1 MKKIFDFVK
10 RNKFLLA
17 LLAIVLLGAILRFYN
32 YPLRYGFDI
41 DATRDVILTQYF
53 ASSHIFPLVGPIS
66 ALGSFNFGPWYYY
79 QLILFQSLV
88 PLSYAPWIYV
98 SLTSLLMVV
107 VMYKIGEELLG
118 KEYGLVLALL
128 STVAPGEIISG
139 TGLSNPDLVS
149 LFASLSLL
157 LFILL
162 IKNEKR
168 IWLSLFLGIA
178 IGIGINCHYQMI
190 YFLVLPVLLLFRK
203 TGKIKVILL
212 AYLGVFLTFIP
223 LLYFNITHDWKTLTG
238 LLDYYIFG
246 KNKVYVP
253 NRWLSYLGDFW
264 PTFWGYMFGFNRLVG
279 GLLMVLSLLVS
290 LWVVIKKKINL
301 SYSLMFL
308 LFVFSFVLLRYFS
321 GERVYYYLIFFHPF
335 LILMTGVLLWQLTRI
350 KILFNKFGTI
360 FLALILTVIIFF
372 GINVD
377 IVHTHSVDSHLDFVN
392 KANYLSEK
400 YSGSKFSFYACDGQ
414 YRNVVQGMVF
424 LMGQKNRLG
433 DGIKIGFEDKNCKY
447 PTEKVNKDAIGAI
460 NFSSFSDKELNSLGW
475 KKISPS
481 YIYSSLT
488 NY

>member
-41 DATRDVILTQYF
+41 DATRDAILTQY
-53 ASSHIFPLVGPIS
+53 AVINHLVPLVGPIS
-66 ALGSFNFGPWYYY
+66 ALGSFNFGPLYYY
-79 QLILFQSLV
+79 QLIFFQSLV

-118 KEYGLVLALL
+118 KEFGLVLAFLAAV
-128 STVAPGEIISG
+128 SPGEVISG

-149 LFASLSLL
+149 LFASLSFLI
-157 LFILL
+157 FILL

-168 IWLSLFLGIA
+168 IWLSLFLGLA

-190 YFLVLPVLLLFRK
+190 YFLVLPLLLLFRK

-223 LLYFNITHDWKTLTG
+223 LLYFNITHDWRTLTG

-264 PTFWGYMFGFNRLVG
+264 PTFWGYMFGFNRLIG

-290 LWVVIKKKINL
+290 LWVVMKRKINL
-301 SYSLMFL
+301 SYSLIFL

-350 KILFNKFGTI
+350 KILFNQFGTI
-360 FLALILTVIIFF
+360 FLALILTIIIFS

-377 IVHTHSVDSHLDFVN
+377 LVHTHSVDSHLDFMS
-392 KANYLSEK
+392 KANYLSEE
-400 YSGSKFSFYACDGQ
+400 YSGAKFSFYACDGQ
-414 YRNVVQGMVF
+414 YRNVIQGMVF

-433 DGIKIGFEDKNCKY
+433 DGVKIGFEDNKCKY
-447 PTEKVNKDAIGAI
+447 PTGKVNKDAIGAI

-475 KKISPS
+475 KKITPS
-481 YIYSSLT
+481 FLYNSLT